1 MSKNPTCYAS
11 THKQKQPCK
20 ADHACPLEGVKKTK
34 EPVIVE
40 HTHYDR
46 NGNVRILEIHGYPIF
61 NSKGKVVKMIEYC
74 LDITKR
80 KHAVDSLER
89 ERNLLRTLIDNLP
102 DLIYFKDAES
112 RFVAAN
118 KALAKFMGASN
129 PDELIGKRDFDY
141 YPKELAELYFSDE
154 KKVMQSGKA
163 IIQREESS
171 IDSSDKTI
179 WLSTTKVPLR
189 DGEGKVVGTVGMG
202 RDITERINVEAALKR
217 SELELRKQK
226 EALEQKNIA
235 LREIIEQVEIEKNM
249 IKDNVRASIDKM
261 LIPIAE
267 KIKISGASEEYVEL
281 LKHGLDKINSSF
293 SRKITDNIYKLT
305 PREIEIS
312 HMIENGH
319 TNKEISKI
327 LIVSIQTIENHRKN
341 IRKKLNLTNKK
352 ANLASFLQRLSVNLL

>member
-1 MSKNPTCYAS
+1 M
-11 THKQKQPCK
+11 
-20 ADHACPLEGVKKTK
+20 
-34 EPVIVE
+34 
-40 HTHYDR
+40 
-46 NGNVRILEIHGYPIF
+46 
-61 NSKGKVVKMIEYC
+61 
-74 LDITKR
+74 
-80 KHAVDSLER
+80 
-89 ERNLLRTLIDNLP
+89 
-102 DLIYFKDAES
+102 
-112 RFVAAN
+112 
-118 KALAKFMGASN
+118 
-129 PDELIGKRDFDY
+129 
-141 YPKELAELYFSDE
+141 
-154 KKVMQSGKA
+154 
-163 IIQREESS
+163 
-171 IDSSDKTI
+171 
-179 WLSTTKVPLR
+179 R

-319 TNKEISKI
+319 TSKEISKI

-352 ANLASFLQRLSVNLL
+352 ANLASFLQRLSV